1 MENIMI
7 NLESRYNEFLSYVS
21 DLLYAKLDFDEI
33 IKKMDMEKGTRF
45 TTSNMSLD
53 EIIWLKD
60 LFATAQN
67 VNDYQD
73 ELEIESLVK
82 EWQNS
87 FPIMQD

>member
-1 MENIMI
+1 MI

-45 TTSNMSLD
+45 TSSNMSLD

>member
-1 MENIMI
+1 MI

-45 TTSNMSLD
+45 TSSNMSLD

-73 ELEIESLVK
+73 ELEIKLLVK